1 MNEINIIA
9 LSIVGFAVGFVL
21 AYFVGSRVGKAKI
34 GEAEE
39 RKKLII
45 EEAGKEAAALKKEK
59 LLEVKEEW
67 HKNRQEFEN
76 ETQDRRKQIKQ
87 LEQQMSQREES
98 IENKL
103 ELITRKEKTIQQ
115 AEQTFSQR
123 EEEIRKKEQST
134 RDKAKKIDSL
144 LEEQT
149 VRLERITGMSREDA
163 KKFLME
169 NMVDDAKLEAAQMIK
184 DIRDEA

>member
-103 ELITRKEKTIQQ
+103 ELDEPLSGNIYQNKKAKSVPGNLREAIDLAKKSKLLPHIFEKDVLEHYIHA
-115 AEQTFSQR
+115 AEW
-123 EEEIRKKEQST
+123 EQSEY
-134 RDKAKKIDSL
+134 DKSVNDW
-144 LEEQT
+144 EH
-149 VRLERITGMSREDA
+149 RRYFERG
-163 KKFLME
+163 
-169 NMVDDAKLEAAQMIK
+169 
-184 DIRDEA
+184 